1 HKDNVCHSED
11 NFEARDYIDLIDW
24 QTTKITTPP
33 IMNDVTDEEIT
44 RSIKNKSWYISPPFL
59 AIPRR
64 WKDVSE
70 QSRRSTI
77 TEYPSRFA
85 LPHSPRFTKNIK
97 VQNVLR
103 FSINSRQAVFN
114 TVYSVRC
121 LRVKGSFQV
130 MPKLSRRRYNLA
142 RATSNFMLE
151 CNKDVP
157 KSSTKFS
164 YMLSMSLTQFSPSDC
179 SNENQ
184 DLSHSFDIN
193 DLNFDTTQEQTLQNP
208 KFDDNP
214 HNEHVQLDLQL
225 TRTTLNSL
233 LKILKS
239 NTNTLKFIKDYIFLS
254 LCRSCL
260 IIFPSTPIKNT
271 EDGMKRWLR
280 RAKKRVNRTYES
292 KEHYC

>member
-1 HKDNVCHSED
+1 
-11 NFEARDYIDLIDW
+11 
-24 QTTKITTPP
+24 
-33 IMNDVTDEEIT
+33 
-44 RSIKNKSWYISPPFL
+44 
-59 AIPRR
+59 
-64 WKDVSE
+64 
-70 QSRRSTI
+70 
-77 TEYPSRFA
+77 
-85 LPHSPRFTKNIK
+85 
-97 VQNVLR
+97 
-103 FSINSRQAVFN
+103 
-114 TVYSVRC
+114 
-121 LRVKGSFQV
+121 
-130 MPKLSRRRYNLA
+130 MPKLSRPRYNLA

-157 KSSTKFS
+157 TSSTKFS

-193 DLNFDTTQEQTLQNP
+193 DLNFDTTQEHTLQNP

-214 HNEHVQLDLQL
+214 HNEHIQLDLQL
-225 TRTTLNSL
+225 TQAA
-233 LKILKS
+233 
-239 NTNTLKFIKDYIFLS
+239 
-254 LCRSCL
+254 L